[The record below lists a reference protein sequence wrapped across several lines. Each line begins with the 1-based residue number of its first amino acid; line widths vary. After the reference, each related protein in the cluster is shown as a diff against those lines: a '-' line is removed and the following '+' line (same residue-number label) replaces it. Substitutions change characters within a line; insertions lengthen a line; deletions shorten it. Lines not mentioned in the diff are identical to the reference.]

1 MVYTEIV
8 IFLLKMMIAFVSIL
22 LLKCASLTTND
33 VVNKTKEELDISS
46 FAKINNYFTELS
58 FGDVQEMFM

>member
-46 FAKINNYFTELS
+46 FSKINNYFTELS